1 MVKHINHDDV
11 FCRGGGEGK
20 TLGIGDAIEPTRWL
34 DIGGDYFR
42 EPLLKIAHASADFDR
57 HAGSAFGCQTIIE
70 ITVNGSQNRLAIP
83 YQSLSRQ
90 FRTRACL
97 D

>member
-1 MVKHINHDDV
+1 MVKHIDHDDV
-11 FCRGGGEGK
+11 FCRGSGEGK

-42 EPLLKIAHASADFDR
+42 KPLLKIAHASADFDR
-57 HAGSAFGCQTIIE
+57 HAGPALRCQTIIE
-70 ITVNGSQNRLAIP
+70 ITVNGSQDRLAIP
-83 YQSLSRQ
+83 YQRMSRQ

-97 D
+97 N